1 MTHAT
6 ADGLRLRSDGA
17 GGLAGVDQALT
28 TSRRRR
34 ATMRVFA
41 LSDIH
46 IDYDVN
52 AEWIANLSVAEYQD
66 DVLILAG
73 DVTDSRRLLDWCL
86 SALAKRF
93 KKVLFTPGNHDL
105 WVMREDRE
113 MNSLQKFDDVRAV
126 VESSGASMRAFRERD
141 LSVIP
146 LLAWYDYS
154 FGEPSE
160 KLKRVWMDYRACRWP
175 SGYTEKDVATHFAA
189 FNNKQVSAA
198 GDTVITYSHFLPRID
213 LMPGFV
219 PGANGFL
226 YPVLGSAQ
234 LDSQLRSLN
243 SSIHVYG
250 HSHVNRHVKIDGV
263 SYINNAFGY
272 PRETRITSKR
282 LMLIHER

>member
-1 MTHAT
+1 
-6 ADGLRLRSDGA
+6 
-17 GGLAGVDQALT
+17 
-28 TSRRRR
+28 
-34 ATMRVFA
+34 MRVFT

-52 AEWIANLSVAEYQD
+52 ARWIANLSNAEYLD
-66 DVLILAG
+66 DALILAG

-105 WVMREDRE
+105 WVIREDRE

-126 VESSGASMRAFRERD
+126 VESNGASMRAFRERGV
-141 LSVIP
+141 SIIP
-146 LLAWYDYS
+146 LLGWYDYS

-160 KLKRVWMDYRACRWP
+160 ELRSMWMDYRACRWP
-175 SGYTEKDVATHFAA
+175 EGYTEKDVAEHFAA
-189 FNNKQVSAA
+189 LNDEQVRVA

-213 LMPGFV
+213 LMPEFI
-219 PGANGFL
+219 PTANKLL
-226 YPVLGSAQ
+226 YPVLGSTR
-234 LDSQLRSLN
+234 LERQLRSLN

-272 PRETRITSKR
+272 PNETWVTSKS
-282 LMLIHER
+282 LMLIHEY

>member
-1 MTHAT
+1 
-6 ADGLRLRSDGA
+6 
-17 GGLAGVDQALT
+17 
-28 TSRRRR
+28 
-34 ATMRVFA
+34 MRVFT

-52 AEWIANLSVAEYQD
+52 ARWVANLSNAEYLD
-66 DVLILAG
+66 DALILAG

-105 WVMREDRE
+105 WVIREDRE

-126 VESSGASMRAFRERD
+126 VESSGASMRAFRERGV
-141 LSVIP
+141 SIIP
-146 LLAWYDYS
+146 LLGWYDYS

-160 KLKRVWMDYRACRWP
+160 ELRSMWMDYRACRWP
-175 SGYTEKDVATHFAA
+175 RGYTENDVAAHFAA
-189 FNNKQVSAA
+189 LNDEQVRVE

-213 LMPGFV
+213 LMPEFI
-219 PGANGFL
+219 PTANKLL
-226 YPVLGSAQ
+226 YPILGSTR
-234 LDSQLRSLN
+234 LERQLRSLN

-263 SYINNAFGY
+263 TYINNAFGY
-272 PRETRITSKR
+272 PNEIWVTSKS
-282 LMLIHER
+282 LTLIHEY

>member
-1 MTHAT
+1 
-6 ADGLRLRSDGA
+6 
-17 GGLAGVDQALT
+17 
-28 TSRRRR
+28 
-34 ATMRVFA
+34 MRVFA

-52 AEWIANLSVAEYQD
+52 AKWIANLSIAEYQD

-73 DVTDSRRLLDWCL
+73 DVTDTRRLLEWCI
-86 SALAKRF
+86 SALAERF

-105 WVMREDRE
+105 WVIREDRE

-126 VESSGASMRAFRERD
+126 VESCGASMQAFRERG
-141 LSVIP
+141 VEIIP

-160 KLKRVWMDYRACRWP
+160 ELRSMWMDYRACRWP
-175 SGYTEKDVATHFAA
+175 SGYTEEDVAAHFAA
-189 FNNKQVSAA
+189 FNDKQVSVA
-198 GDTVITYSHFLPRID
+198 GATVITYSHFLPRID
-213 LMPGFV
+213 LMPEFI
-219 PGANGFL
+219 PCAHKLL
-226 YPVLGSAQ
+226 YPILGSTR
-234 LDSQLRSLN
+234 LERQLRRLN

-250 HSHVNRHVKIDGV
+250 HSHVNRQVKIDGV

-272 PRETRITSKR
+272 PNETWITSKS